1 MGNFRAV
8 ISDKIE
14 CFWSCC
20 GEYWKCDKTLPVDQP
35 CYTMSPASQGS
46 LEVERFI
53 GSNLISSWARVNNSR
68 ANGKGRKPEG
78 KPGKAIGQRN
88 GVNCNAAEHFNRHV
102 VRPGGYPNV
111 QAPCDCTGGYGLSP
125 RAQNWTGM
133 PLISGKKKVPQFHR
147 NVMVEEESSL
157 RTPLSRLAIHTQG
170 APLILAGRCNV
181 SRKNQNR
188 GTPPKTNRGEFGVR
202 RPNKYKDNPHVL
214 NGTSDCL
221 SVASDE
227 SSGSGHS
234 ENCLPR
240 IIKPRKR
247 RKKDRK
253 PVTGAETPAKE
264 EDAKTVEPSIEGTK
278 ANQETKI
285 SSGSQEVSE
294 DELYCPKLHHSFEEV
309 AESEPYMYSASS
321 CQCHYCDP
329 SGIWG
334 ANFIPKKEGTS
345 FVTPPSDSPAKS
357 FHYSTHSDLVLR
369 RSWSEPIQS
378 QSAWRAAD
386 GAAPQRSN
394 SFSLADSWKSKTL
407 EDAHRWKPSGKGGK
421 SAGYGNQCLEVSTEI
436 VTSPNGHRDI
446 EIRFYSTSPSV

>member
-1 MGNFRAV
+1 MFPELLRRILKGN
-8 ISDKIE
+8 
-14 CFWSCC
+14 
-20 GEYWKCDKTLPVDQP
+20 
-35 CYTMSPASQGS
+35 

-68 ANGKGRKPEG
+68 ANGKARKPEG
-78 KPGKAIGQRN
+78 KPGKAAVQRT
-88 GVNCNAAEHFNRHV
+88 GVNNGSPAEQFNRHP
-102 VRPGGYPNV
+102 VRPGYPNV
-111 QAPCDCTGGYGLSP
+111 AAPCDCTGGYGLSP
-125 RAQNWTGM
+125 RTQNWTGM
-133 PLISGKKKVPQFHR
+133 PLISGKKKSPQFHR
-147 NVMVEEESSL
+147 NVTVEEESSL

-170 APLILAGRCNV
+170 APLILAGRCNA

-188 GTPPKTNRGEFGVR
+188 GAPPKTNRGEFGVR
-202 RPNKYKDNPHVL
+202 RSNKYKENPHVL

-227 SSGSGHS
+227 SSGSSHS

-253 PVTGAETPAKE
+253 PVAGADAPAK
-264 EDAKTVEPSIEGTK
+264 EDAKTAEPSVEGAK
-278 ANQETKI
+278 PNQETKI

-294 DELYCPKLHHSFEEV
+294 DELYCPKLHHSFEDV
-309 AESEPYMYSASS
+309 AESEPQYVYSASS

-329 SGIWG
+329 AGIWG
-334 ANFIPKKEGTS
+334 ANFFPKKEAPS
-345 FVTPPSDSPAKS
+345 FATPPPDSTAKS
-357 FHYSTHSDLVLR
+357 FHYSAHSDLVLR

-378 QSAWRAAD
+378 QSAWKPAD
-386 GAAPQRSN
+386 GPGPQRSN
-394 SFSLADSWKSKTL
+394 SFSLAESWKSKTL
-407 EDAHRWKPSGKGGK
+407 EDAHRWKPSGKGAGTK
-421 SAGYGNQCLEVSTEI
+421 SSGYGSQCLEVSTEI